1 MGPSRSLLIM
11 NLFPHW
17 GGVRF
22 FLRWRAF
29 LVPLGTARDCLLVA
43 GPACREA
50 AAIVGA
56 TVAL

>member
-1 MGPSRSLLIM
+1 MDLCS
-11 NLFPHW
+11 HW

-22 FLRWRAF
+22 FLRRCTF
-29 LVPLGTARDCLLVA
+29 TMPLGTARDFFLGG
-43 GPACREA
+43 GPACREV